1 MRAERRLGWEACW
14 NVRDLGGLP
23 TADGGHTRRGALAR
37 ADTLSR
43 LTAAGVHAVVKYGVR
58 TVIDLQFPDE
68 TARTPHPF
76 RDSPRTVPGVRY
88 VNVPINSGRDPA
100 LDAQVFAAFAG
111 ARSRA
116 EAYAVDVDFNRAGFA
131 RIATAVAQAPAGG
144 VVLHCQAGR
153 DRTGIAVALLL
164 SLLGVRDEA
173 VSEDYALSAPY
184 LLEYYQHIEDETVRR
199 ELIEDM
205 VGVTPE
211 TTLTLLA
218 HVREEHGGAA
228 AYLAAGG
235 VTAEELDCLR
245 RRLLAA

>member
-1 MRAERRLGWEACW
+1 MSAERRLGWEACW

-23 TADGGHTRRGALAR
+23 TADGRLTRRGALVR
-37 ADTLSR
+37 ADRLSR
-43 LTAAGVHAVVKYGVR
+43 LTAAGVRAVVEYGVR
-58 TVIDLQFPDE
+58 MVIDLQFPDE
-68 TARTPHPF
+68 TARAPHPF

-100 LDAQVFAAFAG
+100 LDPQVFAAFAG

-116 EAYAVDVDFNRAGFA
+116 EAYVVDVDFNRTGFA
-131 RIATAVAQAPAGG
+131 RIAAAVAQAPAGG

-164 SLLGVRDEA
+164 SVVGVPDEA
-173 VSEDYALSAPY
+173 IAEDYALSAPY
-184 LLEYYQHIEDETVRR
+184 LLEHYEHIEDETVRR
-199 ELIEDM
+199 ELIADM

-211 TTLTLLA
+211 TMLTLLA

-235 VTAEELDCLR
+235 ATAEELDRLR
-245 RRLLAA
+245 RRLRAA